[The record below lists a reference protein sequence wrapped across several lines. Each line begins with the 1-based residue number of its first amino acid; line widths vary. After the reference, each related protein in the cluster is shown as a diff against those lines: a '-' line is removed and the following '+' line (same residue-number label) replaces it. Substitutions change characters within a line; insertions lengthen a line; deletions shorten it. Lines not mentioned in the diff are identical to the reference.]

1 VEGFFEALQQHAFLQ
16 NAVLGGIL
24 ASIGCGIVGTY
35 VVVKR
40 IGFLAGGIA
49 HAVLG
54 GMGAAYYFG
63 KDPVSGAL
71 AASIFAALVIGWIHL
86 RWRQHEDTLIG
97 AIWAIGMAIGVI
109 FISRTPGYTAD
120 LMSYLF
126 GNILM
131 VPRGDLLF
139 MAALDGA
146 IIVVVALFS
155 KHFLAISF
163 DEEYARLRGV
173 PVDALYLL
181 LLCTVAVT
189 VVLLIQVVGLILVIA
204 LLVLPA
210 AIAAQFVGSLGRIMV
225 LATILG
231 ILFTSGGLALSYGPD
246 LPAGATIILLA
257 GGVYI
262 AATAATGLRR
272 RIAVNRRI
280 AGTSK
285 KEAAP

>member
-1 VEGFFEALQQHAFLQ
+1 MDEFFGSLLRHGFLQ
-16 NAVLGGIL
+16 NAVMAGIL
-24 ASIGCGIVGTY
+24 ASVGCGIVGTY

-63 KDPVSGAL
+63 SNPVNGAL
-71 AASIFAALVIGWIHL
+71 AAAVVAALVIGWIHL

-97 AIWAIGMAIGVI
+97 ALWAIGMAIGVI

-139 MAALDGA
+139 MAAMDA
-146 IIVVVALFS
+146 VIILVVVLCY
-155 KHFLAISF
+155 KQFLAISF

-173 PVDALYLL
+173 PVDSVYLL

-204 LLVLPA
+204 LLVMPA
-210 AIAAQFVGSLGRIMV
+210 AIASQFVGSLGRIMV
-225 LATILG
+225 LATALG
-231 ILFTSGGLALSYGPD
+231 IFFTSGGLALSYGPD
-246 LPAGATIILLA
+246 LPAGATIILLS
-257 GGVYI
+257 GGVYLL
-262 AATAATGLRR
+262 ATVATGLRR
-272 RIAVNRRI
+272 KILIRRRI
-280 AGTSK
+280 AAGG
-285 KEAAP
+285 